1 MVVVGLPRGQH
12 GWELPAAG
20 RGASPPVAGTF
31 SRPLH
36 VAPDLGT
43 PPAFL
48 MPGGSESAFPVER
61 HLWTPG
67 VRGRCDPPL

>member
-1 MVVVGLPRGQH
+1 MEVL
-12 GWELPAAG
+12 W
-20 RGASPPVAGTF
+20 GTAMPL
-31 SRPLH
+31 PLH
-36 VAPDLGT
+36 IAPDLGT

-61 HLWTPG
+61 HLWTTG